1 MERDPVPITYV
12 FVIDVS
18 FSASMNGLISK
29 TCEALKGMFSQEVSQ
44 FPPGARVGFITYD
57 RNVYFYNIKAEL
69 DQPQQLIVPDVDDIF
84 IPINDGFLV
93 DIEKSK

>member
-1 MERDPVPITYV
+1 MERDPVPITYI

-57 RNVYFYNIKAEL
+57 RNVYFYNIK
-69 DQPQQLIVPDVDDIF
+69 VPYCIY
-84 IPINDGFLV
+84 N
-93 DIEKSK
+93 

>member
-1 MERDPVPITYV
+1 
-12 FVIDVS
+12 
-18 FSASMNGLISK
+18 LINISI
-29 TCEALKGMFSQEVSQ
+29 L
-44 FPPGARVGFITYD
+44 I
-57 RNVYFYNIKAEL
+57 NIIIYFLWNLNSKAEL